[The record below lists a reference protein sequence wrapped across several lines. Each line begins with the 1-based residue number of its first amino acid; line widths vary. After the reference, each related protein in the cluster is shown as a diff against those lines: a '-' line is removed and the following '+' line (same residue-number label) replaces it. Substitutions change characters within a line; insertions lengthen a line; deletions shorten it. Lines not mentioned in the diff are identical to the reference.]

1 MYDFQPV
8 LQRGIK
14 LAWGPSTKLV
24 TGPSFPNTQKKS
36 VTKFSVKYLLKVV
49 MEWTLSSND
58 LIQNILPKKVTV
70 ENILKSLILYLVTV
84 GIQVQT

>member
-1 MYDFQPV
+1 
-8 LQRGIK
+8 
-14 LAWGPSTKLV
+14 
-24 TGPSFPNTQKKS
+24 
-36 VTKFSVKYLLKVV
+36 

>member
-24 TGPSFPNTQKKS
+24 TGPIISKHSEEKCNKILCEIFI
-36 VTKFSVKYLLKVV
+36 
-49 MEWTLSSND
+49 EGSNGVD
-58 LIQNILPKKVTV
+58 IIQ
-70 ENILKSLILYLVTV
+70 
-84 GIQVQT
+84 Q